1 MIPDPVKV
9 CAQLQIIKI
18 HVSKLRDRHDDNS
31 RVFDALT
38 VTLEALRFAW
48 HVVHRDSDEADATL
62 ERVESAIAW
71 YRRSRKSE

>member
-9 CAQLQIIKI
+9 CAQLQIIQS
-18 HVSKLRDRHDDNS
+18 HVSKLCDRHDDNS

-38 VTLEALRFAW
+38 VALEALRFAW
-48 HVVHRDSDEADATL
+48 YVVHRDSDDADATL

-71 YRRSRKSE
+71 YRHSRKPR